1 MSGARDYLQVEVTMA
16 ASTVIALAVLMVITS
31 YIISSVVS
39 GMAYI
44 IFVGVALISLLLSLC
59 IGCHG
64 MIKSLL
70 LLGCDQW
77 NIRMV
82 SSGFIIQIVLLCMG
96 LLCYS
101 ISLFFIH

>member
-1 MSGARDYLQVEVTMA
+1 MSGARDYLQVVATVV
-16 ASTVIALAVLMVITS
+16 ASTVIALAVLVVIVS
-31 YIISSVVS
+31 YIISNTVT
-39 GMAYI
+39 GTAYI
-44 IFVGVALISLLLSLC
+44 IFVSVALVSLLLSLC

-82 SSGFIIQIVLLCMG
+82 SSGFVIQIVLLCIG

-101 ISLFFIH
+101 VSLFFIR

>member
-1 MSGARDYLQVEVTMA
+1 MLGTRDYLQVEVTVV
-16 ASTVIALAVLMVITS
+16 ASTIIAFAILAAITS
-31 YIISSVVS
+31 YINSSVIT
-39 GMAYI
+39 GMSYI
-44 IFVGVALISLLLSLC
+44 IFVAVALISLFLSLC

-82 SSGFIIQIVLLCMG
+82 SSGFILQIVLLCMG

-101 ISLFFIH
+101 ISLFLIG